1 MIDSED
7 ELKKAVNVRE
17 AMRILAIKT
26 GKYAAMCRAY
36 SRMKVDEKRYEL
48 VNPKLKHDFDSE
60 MMPLLQA
67 ICKGRLGDNPHD
79 PAHPVRTWKGGYR

>member
-1 MIDSED
+1 MTVSEE

-17 AMRILAIKT
+17 SMRILAIKT
-26 GKYAAMCRAY
+26 GKYAKMCRAY
-36 SRMKVDEKRYEL
+36 SMRKTDKDTYEIA
-48 VNPKLKHDFDSE
+48 NPGLKNAFDSE